1 MLDEFS
7 DNRIIQLLI
16 NQNQFTE
23 ESLKKA
29 YRALCLQTHPDKG
42 GSTLDFIRLTEE
54 YEQAKTGL
62 PLLEKYITS
71 LNAVCSGEA
80 LLQYPRLSF
89 YLSLKRYTAL
99 GLYSVKV
106 RLRENLR
113 ERNRII
119 IEEVIKKSRRY
130 DESFVPIFVAY
141 NKNHLKKYSLWLVE
155 KNFRSGRNY
164 FIKGLGF
171 FLDYQFKGGRELHNI
186 AESYFHDALYEL
198 KHSEDSPVQSATFNM
213 ASWLLEDLENP
224 SLHSELVRIRKEA
237 VGK

>member
-1 MLDEFS
+1 MLNEFA

-16 NQNQFTE
+16 SQNEYSE

-29 YRALCLQTHPDKG
+29 YRALCLSAHPDRG
-42 GSTLDFIRLTEE
+42 GSTTDFIRLTEE
-54 YEQAKTGL
+54 FEQAKTGL

-71 LNAVCSGEA
+71 VIALSSEDA

-89 YLSLKRYTAL
+89 YLSLKRYSAL

-119 IEEVIKKSRRY
+119 IEEVITKSQRY
-130 DESFVPIFVAY
+130 DETFVPVFVAY

-155 KNFRSGRNY
+155 KNFRSGRKY

-171 FLDYQFKGGRELHNI
+171 FLEYQFKGGREMHNI
-186 AESYFHDALYEL
+186 ASSYLDDARYEL
-198 KHSEDSPVQSATFNM
+198 NHSEESPVRLATCNM
-213 ASWLLEDLENP
+213 VNWLKKDLEKP
-224 SLHSELVRIRKEA
+224 SLHSELVRIRKESEG
-237 VGK
+237 V